1 MDIEPEVRV
10 IQLHSWISQGS
21 DGEGEDEGPHD
32 EGGDDGSGGEG
43 GDDPSK
49 PVRAYSASIR
59 RFLQDKHPNKFAG
72 YQQYDFARSFYF
84 DMVRA
89 ELFNQYADFAD
100 SHCDYLSKDLESGA
114 VWARIAT

>member
-1 MDIEPEVRV
+1 MAIEPEVRV

-21 DGEGEDEGPHD
+21 DAGEGEGEDEGD
-32 EGGDDGSGGEG
+32 EGSGGEG
-43 GDDPSK
+43 GDDDDPSK
-49 PVRAYSASIR
+49 PPRAYSTSIR

-89 ELFNQYADFAD
+89 ELFNQYAEFAD
-100 SHCDYLSKDLESGA
+100 FHCDYLSKDLESGA